1 MLVMA
6 ALLQAL
12 TLLAL
17 GTLLV
22 DADDYVTQEQLRELL
37 AVNEKEK
44 NELRQLLAVNEKEKN
59 ELRDQVKLLND
70 GQQLLLSLL
79 KGLCSAEYVS
89 AK

>member
-1 MLVMA
+1 MA

-22 DADDYVTQEQLRELL
+22 GAEQYVTQEQLRELL

-44 NELRQLLAVNEKEKN
+44 NELR
-59 ELRDQVKLLND
+59 DQVKLLNEKLEH
-70 GQQLLLSLL
+70 QEATLTRL
-79 KGLCSAEYVS
+79 KGSWLFCVF
-89 AK
+89 K